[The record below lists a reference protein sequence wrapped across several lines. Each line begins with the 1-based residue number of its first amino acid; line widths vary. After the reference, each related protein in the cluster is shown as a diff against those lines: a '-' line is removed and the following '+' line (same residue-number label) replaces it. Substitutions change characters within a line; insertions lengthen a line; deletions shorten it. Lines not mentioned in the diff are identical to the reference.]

1 MIYHINRVK
10 MKANAAPERIEAALE
25 SWRNQGRSVPSV
37 KSFLVGRDLG
47 GDFGGDFEYSAVFAV
62 EDLDGL
68 FEYLTHPTTHE
79 TDHLGL
85 DLVEDLAIFDVSD
98 DDDPELN
105 AKIQELHRRRNELN
119 PDVAGMLA
127 DVPTYRGAGVDDR

>member
-1 MIYHINRVK
+1 VIYHINRATL
-10 MKANAAPERIEAALE
+10 KAGATPERIEAVLE
-25 SWRNQGRSVPSV
+25 SWRDQGRSIPSV
-37 KSFLVGRDLG
+37 KSFIVGRDYG
-47 GDFGGDFEYSAVFAV
+47 GDFQYSAVFAV

-68 FEYLTHPTTHE
+68 FEYLTHPTTYR

-85 DLVEDLAIFDVSD
+85 DLADNLHIFDVSD

-119 PDVAGMLA
+119 PEVAGMLA
-127 DVPTYRGAGVDDR
+127 DVPTYQGAGVDD

>member
-1 MIYHINRVK
+1 MIYHINRAT
-10 MKANAAPERIEAALE
+10 MKATATPEQIEAALA
-25 SWRNQGRSVPSV
+25 SWREQGRSNPAI
-37 KSFLVGRDLG
+37 KSYVVGRDHG
-47 GDFGGDFEYSAVFAV
+47 GDYEYSAVFAV

-68 FEYLTHPTTHE
+68 FAYLTHPTTYQ

-85 DLVEDLAIFDVSD
+85 DLVERLAIFDISD

-119 PDVAGMLA
+119 PEVAGMLA
-127 DVPTYRGAGVDDR
+127 DVPAYSGAGVDG